1 MEIKYKLLEN
11 GKGVLTERTQGI
23 AAGAITLYF
32 EGIEDGASAVF
43 VTGKGTFCREI
54 HGSRCVI
61 NASALHG
68 VVEVGVVTSEANETP
83 RRWVCEGLRA
93 KYYPQGV
100 FICPDGADLAA
111 NVAAVMIEN
120 EEIKKASIR
129 GNIIKGDRGKRTLK
143 VYNCGKATA
152 RDIRV
157 EGLDTDSLAVMR
169 NYLFPYELMN
179 PQDYTEVIIWI
190 VKDSPSTIKLKYI
203 WDDDFGQ
210 NNEFEQVL
218 TL

>member
-1 MEIKYKLLEN
+1 MNWELIISFLALGVSVFTYFKHDKKIKAQEQIINDYQINK
-11 GKGVLTERTQGI
+11 I
-23 AAGAITLYF
+23 A
-32 EGIEDGASAVF
+32 
-43 VTGKGTFCREI
+43 K
-54 HGSRCVI
+54 
-61 NASALHG
+61 
-68 VVEVGVVTSEANETP
+68 
-83 RRWVCEGLRA
+83 
-93 KYYPQGV
+93 
-100 FICPDGADLAA
+100 
-111 NVAAVMIEN
+111 EN

-157 EGLDTDSLAVMR
+157 EGLDIGSLAVMR
-169 NYLFPYELMN
+169 NDLFPYELMN
-179 PQDYTEVIIWI
+179 PQDYTEVVIWV
-190 VKDSPSTIKLKYI
+190 VKGSPSTIKLKYV

>member
-1 MEIKYKLLEN
+1 MNWELIISCLALGVSVFTYFKHDKKIKAQEQIINDYQINK
-11 GKGVLTERTQGI
+11 I
-23 AAGAITLYF
+23 A
-32 EGIEDGASAVF
+32 
-43 VTGKGTFCREI
+43 K
-54 HGSRCVI
+54 
-61 NASALHG
+61 
-68 VVEVGVVTSEANETP
+68 
-83 RRWVCEGLRA
+83 
-93 KYYPQGV
+93 
-100 FICPDGADLAA
+100 
-111 NVAAVMIEN
+111 EN

-169 NYLFPYELMN
+169 NDLFPYELMN